1 MKRLLVYA
9 VVAVVGFFAIGAIG
23 DATQTRVDERDD
35 RMQTEV
41 VIGVELKNFRQSA
54 DSAANA
60 LWASCT
66 ATVGGS
72 LIDPGIVA
80 LGEGHYKFAMTPSL
94 GHHGKER
101 LLGCLNDL
109 SIDRVKSSVVS
120 VEDVPL
126 ASLRGA
132 AQ

>member
-1 MKRLLVYA
+1 MKRLLAFMLGA
-9 VVAVVGFFAIGAIG
+9 VLIVIAIDQIG

-35 RMQTEV
+35 RKQTEV
-41 VIGVELKNFRQSA
+41 VIGVQLKNFRQSA

-80 LGEGHYKFAMTPSL
+80 LGDGEYKFAMTPSL

-109 SIDRVKSSVVS
+109 SIDRVKSHVVS
-120 VEDVPL
+120 VKDVPL
-126 ASLRGA
+126 ASLRGIEE
-132 AQ
+132 